1 VGLFEG
7 VGYTAFLRTT
17 MERKLQTIVG
27 LLLVVVGIAML
38 AYQGITYTTRETIID
53 IGPIEATAARQRTI
67 PLPPILGGAAVLGG
81 VAMLLVGRRR

>member
-1 VGLFEG
+1 
-7 VGYTAFLRTT
+7 

-53 IGPIEATAARQRTI
+53 IGPIEATAERRRTI

-81 VAMLLVGRRR
+81 VALLLVGRRR

>member
-1 VGLFEG
+1 
-7 VGYTAFLRTT
+7 

-27 LLLVVVGIAML
+27 LLLVVVGIVML

-53 IGPIEATAARQRTI
+53 IGPIEATAERHRTI

-81 VAMLLVGRRR
+81 VALLLVGRRR